1 MIDRLYID
9 NFRCFVNFELDLGE
23 TAIFLG
29 ANGTGK
35 STVLDVL
42 HKIQELVVRGARVD
56 EVFSA
61 RDLSMT
67 RNSSIQHFEIDVS
80 IGGSRYRYELKI
92 AHDPDRK
99 KMRVEEEELWVGGK
113 PLFAFAT
120 GKAQLY
126 RDDHSEGPSYP
137 FDWSRSGVGSLYES
151 SANKKL
157 SLFKRE
163 LARMIIVKPC
173 PPLFSHDT
181 AGEDEFLEP
190 RMSNFAGWYRYAAQA
205 NMGSIAGLFEELK
218 DVLPG
223 FDAISLTKSGT
234 SRFDLVTSFASSDG
248 GVKRTRYLFDQLSD
262 GQRALIALYS
272 LLILPERT
280 DRGISLFI
288 DEPDAY
294 LSLREVQPWIVR
306 VLDACGD
313 ALEQAVIVS
322 HHPTAIDHLAAT
334 SGVWFS
340 RDRDGPARISDKPEF
355 SDQPLPLSELIARG

>member
-42 HKIQELVVRGARVD
+42 HKVQELVVRGARVD

-99 KMRVEEEELWVGGK
+99 KMRVEEEELWMGGK

-190 RMSNFAGWYRYAAQA
+190 RMSNFAGWYRYAAQ
-205 NMGSIAGLFEELK
+205 
-218 DVLPG
+218 
-223 FDAISLTKSGT
+223 
-234 SRFDLVTSFASSDG
+234 
-248 GVKRTRYLFDQLSD
+248 
-262 GQRALIALYS
+262 RALIALYS

-322 HHPTAIDHLAAT
+322 HHPTAIDHLAAA

-355 SDQPLPLSELIARG
+355 SDQPLPL

>member
-1 MIDRLYID
+1 MIGRLYID
-9 NFRCFVNFELDLGE
+9 NFRCFVNFELELGE

-35 STVLDVL
+35 STVLDVM
-42 HKIQELVVRGARVD
+42 HKIQELVVRGARVE
-56 EVFSA
+56 EVFAA
-61 RDLSMT
+61 RDLSMM
-67 RNSSIQHFEIDVS
+67 RNSNIQHFEMDVS
-80 IGGSRYRYELKI
+80 IGGSDYRYELKI
-92 AHDPDRK
+92 AHDQDRK
-99 KMRVEEEELWVGGK
+99 KMRVEREKLWMGGK

-151 SANKKL
+151 HANQKL
-157 SLFKRE
+157 SRFKRE
-163 LARMIIVKPC
+163 LAGMIVVKPC

-181 AGEDEFLEP
+181 RGDDEFLDP
-190 RMSNFAGWYRYAAQA
+190 RMNNFAGWYRYAAQA
-205 NMGSIAGLFEELK
+205 NMGSIAELFDELG
-218 DVLPG
+218 DALPG
-223 FDAISLTKSGT
+223 FDSISLAKSGT
-234 SRFDLVTSFASSDG
+234 SRFDLVTSFASFG
-248 GVKRTRYLFDQLSD
+248 GDNKHNRYLFDQLSD

-294 LSLREVQPWIVR
+294 LSLGEVQPWIVR
-306 VLDACGD
+306 VLGACGD
-313 ALEQAVIVS
+313 TLEQAVVVS
-322 HHPTAIDHLAAT
+322 HHPTAIDHLAAD

-340 RDRDGPARISDKPEF
+340 RNSDGPVRVSDKPEF
-355 SDQPLPLSELIARG
+355 SSRAMPISELIARG